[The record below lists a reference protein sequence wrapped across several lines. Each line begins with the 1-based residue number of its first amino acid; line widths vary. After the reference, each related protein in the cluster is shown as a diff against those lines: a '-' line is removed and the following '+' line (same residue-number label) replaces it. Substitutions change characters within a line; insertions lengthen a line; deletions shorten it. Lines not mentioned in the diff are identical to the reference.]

1 MTTTPTAAPVDAD
14 ALVAVVGRLRRG
26 IRRRV
31 RQDWPHAPLPEAQLE
46 LLRLLDAR
54 PGLRVAE
61 AAAALGIAP
70 NTVSTLAGRL
80 VADGLVE
87 RTRDTDDARAAR
99 LALSAAA
106 SERIA
111 AWRGRRQ
118 ALVSAALAAMTPADR
133 AALGAALPALG
144 RLADAMAGER

>member
-1 MTTTPTAAPVDAD
+1 MTTTPADAD

-46 LLRLLDAR
+46 LLRLLDAT
-54 PGLRVAE
+54 PGLRVA
-61 AAAALGIAP
+61 AAASALGIAP

-80 VADGLVE
+80 VAAGLVE
-87 RTRDTDDARAAR
+87 RARDAGDARAAR

-106 SERIA
+106 GERVA
-111 AWRGRRQ
+111 AWRGRRH
-118 ALVSAALAAMTPADR
+118 ALVSAALADLGPADR
-133 AALGAALPALG
+133 AAIGAALPALG
-144 RLADAMAGER
+144 RLADALAGDER